1 MAELLYQG
9 KTKEMWTTDD
19 PEVLRAVYK
28 DDATAL
34 DGLKHDVFQNKDYM
48 GKTLLNERPLEP
60 LDPDDP
66 ASNTQAPGTSP
77 PIAAPEAS
85 TSDSWGPHLG
95 QQFPSACKRTFY
107 TSCSCFSNR
116 PEYGTERGFTLVFSP
131 LGAELVLGGACFG
144 EAVIHVLT
152 CRDAPWR

>member
-1 MAELLYQG
+1 MQFYNNPTFQKKNDQG
-9 KTKEMWTTDD
+9 AQET
-19 PEVLRAVYK
+19 P
-28 DDATAL
+28 
-34 DGLKHDVFQNKDYM
+34 VFNLSQ
-48 GKTLLNERPLEP
+48 LFFH
-60 LDPDDP
+60 
-66 ASNTQAPGTSP
+66 
-77 PIAAPEAS
+77 I
-85 TSDSWGPHLG
+85 
-95 QQFPSACKRTFY
+95 FPSASKRTFY